1 MTDTPNR
8 GRLQAILIGGT
19 FAGVLSALPLIELG
33 NLCCCLWLVGGGA
46 VASYLT
52 QQNQPYPITPADGAV
67 VGFLAGV
74 AGAFVSVLVAIPI
87 QLMTAPFR
95 EGLGDMLDPSGVPP
109 EVLELMEQVSTGPGA
124 IVFGFV
130 ITLAAGMV
138 FSTLGGL
145 LGAIL
150 FRRQTPPPGGAGFAP
165 PPGGA
170 GIVPPPPPAP

>member
-8 GRLQAILIGGT
+8 GRLQPILIGGT

-33 NLCCCLWLVGGGA
+33 NLCCCLWLVGGGG

-52 QQNQPYPITPADGAV
+52 QQNQLHPITPGDGAV
-67 VGFLAGV
+67 VGFQAGV
-74 AGAFVSVLVAIPI
+74 VGAFVSVLVAIPI
-87 QLMTAPFR
+87 QLLTAPFR
-95 EGLGDMLDPSGVPP
+95 EGMADMLDISDVPP
-109 EVLELMEQVSTGPGA
+109 EVIELMEQVSSGPGA

-130 ITLAAGMV
+130 ITLVAGMI

-150 FRRQTPPPGGAGFAP
+150 FRRQGPPPGTVDIVPPLP
-165 PPGGA
+165 PPG
-170 GIVPPPPPAP
+170 P

>member
-1 MTDTPNR
+1 MTEPPNR
-8 GRLQAILIGGT
+8 GRLQAVLIGGT

-33 NLCCCLWLVGGGA
+33 NLCCCLWLVGGGG

-52 QQNQPYPITPADGAV
+52 QQAQAHPITPGDGAV

-74 AGAFVSVLVAIPI
+74 TGAFVSVLVAIPI
-87 QLMTAPFR
+87 QLLTAPFR
-95 EGLGDMLDPSGVPP
+95 DGMGDMLDLSDVPP
-109 EVLELMEQVSTGPGA
+109 EVIELMEQVSAGPGA

-130 ITLAAGMV
+130 ITLAAGMI

-150 FRRQTPPPGGAGFAP
+150 FRREAP
-165 PPGGA
+165 PPGRA
-170 GIVPPPPPAP
+170 DIVPPVPPPMPPPGP

>member
-8 GRLQAILIGGT
+8 GRLQPILIGGT

-33 NLCCCLWLVGGGA
+33 NLCCCLWLVGGGG

-52 QQNQPYPITPADGAV
+52 QQNQPHPITPGDGAV
-67 VGFLAGV
+67 VGFQAGV
-74 AGAFVSVLVAIPI
+74 VGAFVSVLVAIPI
-87 QLMTAPFR
+87 QLLTAPFR
-95 EGLGDMLDPSGVPP
+95 EGMADMLDISDVPP
-109 EVLELMEQVSTGPGA
+109 EVIELMEQVSSGPGA

-130 ITLAAGMV
+130 ITLVAGMI

-150 FRRQTPPPGGAGFAP
+150 FRRQVPPPGTVDIVPPLP
-165 PPGGA
+165 PPG
-170 GIVPPPPPAP
+170 P

>member
-1 MTDTPNR
+1 MTTIPNR

-33 NLCCCLWLVGGGA
+33 NLCCCLWLVGGGG

-52 QQNQPYPITPADGAV
+52 QQAQAYPITPGDGAV

-87 QLMTAPFR
+87 QLLTAPFR
-95 EGLGDMLDPSGVPP
+95 DGMTEMLDLSDVPP
-109 EVLELMEQVSTGPGA
+109 EVIELMEQVSAGPGA

-150 FRRQTPPPGGAGFAP
+150 FRREAP
-165 PPGGA
+165 PPGRA
-170 GIVPPPPPAP
+170 DIVPPVPPPMPPPGP

>member
-1 MTDTPNR
+1 MNDTQHR

-33 NLCCCLWLVGGGA
+33 NLCCCLWLVGGGG

-52 QQNQPYPITPADGAV
+52 QQNQPHPITPGDGAV

-87 QLMTAPFR
+87 QLLTAPFR
-95 EGLGDMLDPSGVPP
+95 DGMTDLLDLSDVPP
-109 EVLELMEQVSTGPGA
+109 EVIELMEQVSTGPGA
-124 IVFGFV
+124 IVLGFV
-130 ITLAAGMV
+130 ITLVAGMI

-150 FRRQTPPPGGAGFAP
+150 FRRQGPPPPGRVDIVPPVP
-165 PPGGA
+165 PPG
-170 GIVPPPPPAP
+170 P

>member
-8 GRLQAILIGGT
+8 GRLQPILIGGT

-33 NLCCCLWLVGGGA
+33 NLCCCLWLVGGGG

-52 QQNQPYPITPADGAV
+52 QQNQPHPITPGDGAV
-67 VGFLAGV
+67 VGFQAGV
-74 AGAFVSVLVAIPI
+74 VGAFVSVLVAIPI
-87 QLMTAPFR
+87 QLLTAPFR
-95 EGLGDMLDPSGVPP
+95 EGVADMLDISDVPP
-109 EVLELMEQVSTGPGA
+109 EVIELMEQVSSGPGA

-130 ITLAAGMV
+130 ITLVAGMI

-150 FRRQTPPPGGAGFAP
+150 FRRQGPPPGTVDIVPPLP
-165 PPGGA
+165 PPG
-170 GIVPPPPPAP
+170 P